1 MFAPTNAAFQAL
13 AGTLQSIVADSALL
27 TSILKYHVVA
37 GTHYSA
43 DLKDGQK
50 LTTVEGKDLTVHTR
64 GGVFVDHAY
73 VTKPD
78 IPVLNGVIHVI
89 DAVLVPN

>member
-1 MFAPTNAAFQAL
+1 MDHCSKKTRHFFRL
-13 AGTLQSIVADSALL
+13 I
-27 TSILKYHVVA
+27 ILDIF
-37 GTHYSA
+37 S
-43 DLKDGQK
+43 
-50 LTTVEGKDLTVHTR
+50 
-64 GGVFVDHAY
+64 GVFVDHAY